1 MSYAI
6 RTDGQ
11 SWRAINN
18 DDDMMDGEYFSSQI
32 PQMVTTT
39 LTHEQVES
47 SRLRAY
53 ADPITGSDRYFAEA
67 ARIQAMG
74 GTSNEIEKARAAGA
88 ARSAEIQAQYPWP
101 E

>member
-1 MSYAI
+1 MAYAI
-6 RTDGQ
+6 RNDGQ
-11 SWRAINN
+11 SWRSVNSA
-18 DDDMMDGEYFSSQI
+18 DDVMEGEHYSAET
-32 PQMVTTT
+32 PEVVTPT
-39 LTHEQVES
+39 LTREQVED

-74 GTSNEIEKARAAGA
+74 GTLENVEVARAAGA
-88 ARSAEIQAQYPWP
+88 ARSAAIQALYPWP